1 LKIGVILAAGVDN
14 VPASVD
20 LPVIEQEWL
29 VDRAVALDKKT
40 QTLALAE
47 QSAGGQKGNLYRDD
61 LARLQPFLVLKLLN
75 RLPGS
80 RERAT
85 PRMNPICFPTVPIF
99 PRIRFYL
106 NICYASTSDFRKG
119 SQKHRERVTQG
130 KEMAETVDEIT
141 IDWTDENGQQ
151 LVRQLKKEILTSGAW
166 STIMF
171 LYQDFDKK
179 AGDWG
184 PKKIRVVRYQKRGGK
199 YIPQSKF
206 NVSSAKQA
214 RQIIANLQNWLPEM
228 DNQVSSEDFNG
239 NSNVKA

>member
-1 LKIGVILAAGVDN
+1 MKER
-14 VPASVD
+14 S
-20 LPVIEQEWL
+20 
-29 VDRAVALDKKT
+29 
-40 QTLALAE
+40 TL
-47 QSAGGQKGNLYRDD
+47 
-61 LARLQPFLVLKLLN
+61 
-75 RLPGS
+75 
-80 RERAT
+80 
-85 PRMNPICFPTVPIF
+85 RMNPRRFPTVPIF

-106 NICYASTSDFRKG
+106 NICYASTSNFRKG

-130 KEMAETVDEIT
+130 EEMAETVDEIT

-179 AGDWG
+179 AGGGG
-184 PKKIRVVRYQKRGGK
+184 PKTIRAVRYQKRGGK

-214 RQIIANLQNWLPEM
+214 RQIIESLQNWLPEM
-228 DNQVSSEDFNG
+228 DNQGSSEDFNG
-239 NSNVKA
+239 NRNVTP

>member
-1 LKIGVILAAGVDN
+1 M
-14 VPASVD
+14 
-20 LPVIEQEWL
+20 
-29 VDRAVALDKKT
+29 
-40 QTLALAE
+40 
-47 QSAGGQKGNLYRDD
+47 
-61 LARLQPFLVLKLLN
+61 LL
-75 RLPGS
+75 
-80 RERAT
+80 RAT
-85 PRMNPICFPTVPIF
+85 FEKALKSI
-99 PRIRFYL
+99 
-106 NICYASTSDFRKG
+106 
-119 SQKHRERVTQG
+119 ERG
-130 KEMAETVDEIT
+130 GPKKKEMAETVDEIT

-214 RQIIANLQNWLPEM
+214 RQIIESLQNWLPEM
-228 DNQVSSEDFNG
+228 DNQGSSEDFNG
-239 NSNVKA
+239 NSNVKS